1 MSCNACTQ
9 YVICDECSRLACRG
23 NSCEKEIS
31 MDELVKLLK
40 KIGTFDTCY
49 PDLKNKTY
57 CCVNVDNFTKDTLK
71 FVGSEEGRGF
81 FIHKS
86 DDKDVSPGYSY
97 SFVTRKAGMSWYGPA
112 VACAWQ
118 VQDYLIA
125 ASWQVPVANSGY
137 CNNICIGITHPG
149 IKYYQITQNSLETI
163 LGNEK
168 SEKRAQ
174 HAINY
179 YEGGK
184 KSGFFSTIQKL
195 VIDNNIEDQTI
206 KNQYIKVK
214 VKMTKGPICSLS
226 IQVFPMSVNNYA
238 PELINYVVE
247 QKRHICIYY

>member
-1 MSCNACTQ
+1 MSCYECTRYMNCNACTR

-23 NSCEKEIS
+23 NSCDKEIS
-31 MDELVKLLK
+31 MDEL
-40 KIGTFDTCY
+40 
-49 PDLKNKTY
+49 
-57 CCVNVDNFTKDTLK
+57 
-71 FVGSEEGRGF
+71 
-81 FIHKS
+81 
-86 DDKDVSPGYSY
+86 
-97 SFVTRKAGMSWYGPA
+97 VTRKAGMSWYGPA

-247 QKRHICIYY
+247 QKRHICIHY